1 MHTFKRGVKTHVEE
15 MISQMRRR
23 GLELTMAARLLW
35 LLVAAIVVAW
45 VILLLVGATTT

>member
-1 MHTFKRGVKTHVEE
+1 VEE
-15 MISQMRRR
+15 MIIEVRRR

-45 VILLLVGATTT
+45 LILLLTGAT